1 MFSVIL
7 TGCNYVELTLSV
19 FVELHFQP
27 YAFLPGARATNFWPH
42 PWWPKTW
49 ITYLVIVWSVL
60 LLVISEPPLRVQ
72 KQWQWVTSCNVK
84 YQPSYS
90 DTLPKTKIA
99 LEKMASQEESSLPT
113 TTLQVLCFRESS
125 LFHFLF
131 PILSYNSWILYS
143 GSWESA
149 DQESLVQISCLKP
162 ASGSP
167 CLFFPPKL
175 LPAWWGAVDRVKYSL
190 PFHRFGLEFLP
201 SEPTNLPDGPMASGE
216 EFHWTRLWL
225 RQRSV
230 QLSRCSLSVAN
241 AARICDLRI
250 LCVCVCYTTGAD
262 SIRDFF
268 SALLLG
274 WIFEGIRMKAPTCW
288 YISPSS
294 FDPGKLWVSRLC
306 GFSLLRLWLHARG
319 FGRGCQS
326 NISKEIRENIIH
338 LHRREMYCNHLS
350 LDVSGAW

>member
-250 LCVCVCYTTGAD
+250 LCVCVILQVQIP
-262 SIRDFF
+262 SEIFF
-268 SALLLG
+268 LHC
-274 WIFEGIRMKAPTCW
+274 F
-288 YISPSS
+288 
-294 FDPGKLWVSRLC
+294 WVGYLKGSEWRHQHVDT
-306 GFSLLRLWLHARG
+306 FP
-319 FGRGCQS
+319 
-326 NISKEIRENIIH
+326 
-338 LHRREMYCNHLS
+338 LHRSIQASCGCPVYVGFHFYAYDCMPEASEGGVNQIFQRKSEKTSFICIAERCNHLS